1 MHREPISSNLVSA
14 TSDPFWF
21 SHFSAVSS
29 SLFQGFKSL
38 QLRLIG
44 PGLVGFGLLLT
55 VVCLLLRNMM
65 VVLVNGNPSS
75 ILWSMTI
82 HQVRVLLCTLPPY
95 INGCRWSIV
104 PLFRCSLP
112 KAMTSLGVKFQGKV
126 MLCQER
132 WGYIWEWN
140 CNAGL
145 IKVRLRMFVRA
156 PKVPFFC
163 TFPRWQWQWASLGH
177 FLFLFASVPH
187 CKLHIIQGVR
197 RQDPVRRQWLSTG
210 LCPTDKLSR

>member
-1 MHREPISSNLVSA
+1 MFTRVFQKCTFSKKKNKCTVDDLRTGLMHREPISSNLVSA

-55 VVCLLLRNMM
+55 VVCLLLSPIENYDGG
-65 VVLVNGNPSS
+65 VGECWS

-95 INGCRWSIV
+95 INGCRWPIV
-104 PLFRCSLP
+104 PLFRCSLLIA
-112 KAMTSLGVKFQGKV
+112 KSNDISRSEISRESYALKEIFAKSDEDISGSEIV
-126 MLCQER
+126 ML
-132 WGYIWEWN
+132 
-140 CNAGL
+140 GL
-145 IKVRLRMFVRA
+145 
-156 PKVPFFC
+156 
-163 TFPRWQWQWASLGH
+163 
-177 FLFLFASVPH
+177 
-187 CKLHIIQGVR
+187 
-197 RQDPVRRQWLSTG
+197 
-210 LCPTDKLSR
+210 